1 MNIMTR
7 SDWMEEYCKNHDL
20 ADLQYATHNFN
31 IREVKDMVNQLGI
44 DAVIEE
50 IGEDKIHNY
59 LRNKKLN
66 KIRNGI

>member
-1 MNIMTR
+1 MNK
-7 SDWMEEYCKNHDL
+7 YDL
-20 ADLQYATHNFN
+20 FYLIYTDELQYATHNFN

-50 IGEDKIHNY
+50 IGEDKIQNY

-66 KIRNGI
+66 KIKNGI